1 MGGVQ
6 STRVGAG
13 GGAGGAGPANSLA
26 FSTQLSKE
34 CLKQYLKKFDSDEVE
49 VLKKVYKALSARSP
63 GPGIDKET
71 FLQYF
76 PLPGL
81 WGERLFQKFDFKGS
95 GSVDYEEFL
104 IGIAVCC
111 RGTKSDRMYVLFQV
125 FDLNSDGYIQ
135 KSELVAMLS
144 NLPNLDRYMSI
155 RKAQQAHSEGS
166 NSVGRGSHGGK
177 EEEQNLFSPQCQR
190 TPQNGGSS
198 GTAGAVSSSPGNLDD
213 EDDEEDTGSC
223 GSNSNFPG
231 AQAQGAYPEAA
242 LVCVSDFVPS
252 QQYVA
257 TGSGL
262 SLDSTSSNERP
273 RERLKPYEPHPL
285 LARLEQEASSSEGY
299 GRSFDEESSG
309 ASSYSSLSDVFQCFS
324 PFDHA
329 SRNPSPPRRVSA
341 QQPTHVGPEAPGQE
355 APGTVSSPTGEQTGA
370 PPAALS
376 SRPSIDSLVSASSP
390 AGGSPVVLPP
400 PVDRPA
406 GAGTGAEF
414 PLLQASPHARP
425 AVGDDGDSSAGPAG
439 GASGES
445 AAKGA
450 EKSPKTGTLSQQ
462 PRGGITKTASRFTS
476 AIKRTFSTQ
485 SSSTQGAP
493 ESPPVRGFSGG
504 GGSRPVSVLPSR
516 QSSEASVICPQGG
529 ISPVGSAHANAPP
542 PGSGTPAPP
551 PIVPTSSG
559 GVPAPGGV
567 SPPPQVPPVVVRAAS
582 PRAETQENE
591 TGLEEL
597 GEGATPGGDAGREAS
612 QKAFAAGTG
621 RGSGPL
627 EEDEAQGNGMLEVPQ
642 AAQPSKGPTKSA
654 MLLQAEKDKTRQEQA
669 KKNPSPVAQS
679 LIKEEKEENE
689 QKDVLDVEGIVDKI
703 IEECEFF
710 EHGKLS
716 FPEFKTWLE
725 RNEGILSMFTECLH
739 EEVWGLQGNA
749 LYRSTSVQNRPSR
762 LTAAGLQGIFKDP
775 LGSGREGGSG
785 KVFRRSKLLSSR
797 TSSASFSSR
806 GMGKAGS
813 PSSSRVGGFGYSASG
828 GMIVNMQHFQKVKHL
843 FTNPAHS
850 SPRRPTRD
858 LDPATPAPQ
867 PSRLSSSPQMQ
878 ATGSSGA
885 ASAAAGA
892 SSVSAGGPVARGSG
906 AQFGGAGPENAGAL
920 AVASPVSGAPSLA
933 VGGAT
938 PLAGTTPPP
947 AMETTSQASQH
958 QTGPSGPS
966 SPPGT
971 PASVVSPAAGAGPI
985 SVPVSPSVTAV
996 ATAAVTQVAGAPT
1009 SSAGVEPKQ
1018 EVTVS
1023 VSVVT
1028 VAGGGAG
1035 SETQP
1040 AMASVASGSSPA
1052 APGVTGVTEAVAVA
1066 SVPGTPTTGATT
1078 AVGGPVSEG
1087 PATTPSITL
1096 QVTTTL
1102 DPTTAGAAAGAAA
1115 AAATAAAAAFVE
1127 ETRAAGGATAPGT
1140 SVTHTA
1146 TATAVQGPPDG
1157 RGSAGDKVVSE
1168 EAFPVIGE
1176 EEGERMSGS
1185 GDARD
1190 DDVYERIA
1198 GYRHWEQSRMSPQLA
1213 VDIVS
1218 KELVDFIRS
1227 SHQSLHSAELPRDSR
1242 PAPSRGALSGAS
1254 GPGSGALAS
1263 PSEGAS
1269 ARAQLPYREGELR
1282 QADLA
1287 AIARAHD
1294 DPLACSGHSPRD
1306 LYSCPN
1312 CCNPLLLCPFCH
1324 SRYPQLT
1331 LLEGRVVMECRQCG
1345 RLGGS
1350 SSSLSDAGAQ
1360 PAAGTGANSGAG
1372 GASGSADPS
1381 GGPGAEE
1388 DRVEAGICVG
1398 GSSRVFTRCW
1408 HCGWELS
1415 KCAEMLKGNSEAAID
1430 GVLYKKG
1437 KHLHQWQARYYVL
1450 VDNMLYYYRRKGD
1463 AKPRG
1468 FMFLEGCYVELLS
1481 EQVGGRQYG
1490 FAIVHPKGETVSKRL
1505 LFANSAK
1512 EQREWV
1518 DTLRV
1523 ATKQQALEQLYQ
1535 VGEQLGHGK
1544 FSIVYKGIH
1553 RATNELY
1560 AIKVI
1565 DKGKINGHERELL
1578 RSEMAILRLLNHPN
1592 VIYMKELL
1600 DTKETLYIVM
1610 ELVRGG
1616 ELFDLIQQNHRLPE
1630 LHVNRIISQLLSTVY
1645 YLHKCGI
1652 VHRDLKPENILL
1664 TDRTPNATIKLT
1676 DFGLSTLCAPNEVL
1690 HQPCGTLAYVA
1701 PEVLTME
1708 GYNHQ
1713 VDVWSIGVIMYL
1725 LLRGRLPF
1733 PINQAFGHPSFY
1745 ENTPVSFDGAV
1756 WREVSSSAKDLIV
1769 RMLQPN
1775 PRRRITVADA
1785 LQHIWIKNPTA
1796 VVNNGSKN
1804 IDVYISQLDEVRHS
1818 TRYGEERTMACC
1830 PEVPTFT
1837 IPKNG
1842 AKPLQNHGAPVA
1854 TAGPPAALRPPV
1866 SQLPAAPAVASRAPA
1881 ASSPSSLP
1889 TPIRPFSESTPV
1901 YAVPAASAP
1910 GVSLSGGGGLDPGAP
1925 TSVATPVAVSIS
1937 SAPPAA
1943 RTEGDTGPVEGAAV
1957 SPSSL
1962 PAGSLDE
1969 VPESGASLGG
1979 ESVNDAA
1986 PVAGRGEV
1994 DLTRGQRQGSTAS
2007 GVAAASPASLLNLTL
2022 QDGSEGRRM
2031 TSATPPVAA
2040 EAGSPGVS
2048 GALLSPAAG
2057 SKSVPSPSVASP
2069 AGVAPSL
2076 AAPGCSDLSSASSG
2090 TQRRGTE
2097 EPEAEPA
2104 RQDERACGTP
2114 AEVPAG
2120 SPGGPSPSIEEVH
2133 K

>member
-1 MGGVQ
+1 
-6 STRVGAG
+6 
-13 GGAGGAGPANSLA
+13 
-26 FSTQLSKE
+26 
-34 CLKQYLKKFDSDEVE
+34 
-49 VLKKVYKALSARSP
+49 
-63 GPGIDKET
+63 
-71 FLQYF
+71 
-76 PLPGL
+76 
-81 WGERLFQKFDFKGS
+81 
-95 GSVDYEEFL
+95 
-104 IGIAVCC
+104 
-111 RGTKSDRMYVLFQV
+111 
-125 FDLNSDGYIQ
+125 
-135 KSELVAMLS
+135 
-144 NLPNLDRYMSI
+144 
-155 RKAQQAHSEGS
+155 
-166 NSVGRGSHGGK
+166 
-177 EEEQNLFSPQCQR
+177 
-190 TPQNGGSS
+190 
-198 GTAGAVSSSPGNLDD
+198 
-213 EDDEEDTGSC
+213 
-223 GSNSNFPG
+223 
-231 AQAQGAYPEAA
+231 
-242 LVCVSDFVPS
+242 
-252 QQYVA
+252 
-257 TGSGL
+257 
-262 SLDSTSSNERP
+262 
-273 RERLKPYEPHPL
+273 
-285 LARLEQEASSSEGY
+285 
-299 GRSFDEESSG
+299 
-309 ASSYSSLSDVFQCFS
+309 
-324 PFDHA
+324 
-329 SRNPSPPRRVSA
+329 
-341 QQPTHVGPEAPGQE
+341 
-355 APGTVSSPTGEQTGA
+355 
-370 PPAALS
+370 
-376 SRPSIDSLVSASSP
+376 
-390 AGGSPVVLPP
+390 
-400 PVDRPA
+400 
-406 GAGTGAEF
+406 
-414 PLLQASPHARP
+414 
-425 AVGDDGDSSAGPAG
+425 
-439 GASGES
+439 
-445 AAKGA
+445 
-450 EKSPKTGTLSQQ
+450 
-462 PRGGITKTASRFTS
+462 
-476 AIKRTFSTQ
+476 
-485 SSSTQGAP
+485 
-493 ESPPVRGFSGG
+493 
-504 GGSRPVSVLPSR
+504 
-516 QSSEASVICPQGG
+516 
-529 ISPVGSAHANAPP
+529 
-542 PGSGTPAPP
+542 
-551 PIVPTSSG
+551 
-559 GVPAPGGV
+559 
-567 SPPPQVPPVVVRAAS
+567 
-582 PRAETQENE
+582 
-591 TGLEEL
+591 
-597 GEGATPGGDAGREAS
+597 
-612 QKAFAAGTG
+612 
-621 RGSGPL
+621 
-627 EEDEAQGNGMLEVPQ
+627 
-642 AAQPSKGPTKSA
+642 
-654 MLLQAEKDKTRQEQA
+654 
-669 KKNPSPVAQS
+669 
-679 LIKEEKEENE
+679 
-689 QKDVLDVEGIVDKI
+689 
-703 IEECEFF
+703 
-710 EHGKLS
+710 
-716 FPEFKTWLE
+716 
-725 RNEGILSMFTECLH
+725 
-739 EEVWGLQGNA
+739 
-749 LYRSTSVQNRPSR
+749 
-762 LTAAGLQGIFKDP
+762 
-775 LGSGREGGSG
+775 
-785 KVFRRSKLLSSR
+785 
-797 TSSASFSSR
+797 
-806 GMGKAGS
+806 
-813 PSSSRVGGFGYSASG
+813 
-828 GMIVNMQHFQKVKHL
+828 
-843 FTNPAHS
+843 
-850 SPRRPTRD
+850 
-858 LDPATPAPQ
+858 
-867 PSRLSSSPQMQ
+867 
-878 ATGSSGA
+878 
-885 ASAAAGA
+885 
-892 SSVSAGGPVARGSG
+892 
-906 AQFGGAGPENAGAL
+906 
-920 AVASPVSGAPSLA
+920 
-933 VGGAT
+933 
-938 PLAGTTPPP
+938 
-947 AMETTSQASQH
+947 
-958 QTGPSGPS
+958 
-966 SPPGT
+966 
-971 PASVVSPAAGAGPI
+971 
-985 SVPVSPSVTAV
+985 
-996 ATAAVTQVAGAPT
+996 
-1009 SSAGVEPKQ
+1009 
-1018 EVTVS
+1018 
-1023 VSVVT
+1023 
-1028 VAGGGAG
+1028 
-1035 SETQP
+1035 
-1040 AMASVASGSSPA
+1040 
-1052 APGVTGVTEAVAVA
+1052 
-1066 SVPGTPTTGATT
+1066 
-1078 AVGGPVSEG
+1078 
-1087 PATTPSITL
+1087 
-1096 QVTTTL
+1096 
-1102 DPTTAGAAAGAAA
+1102 
-1115 AAATAAAAAFVE
+1115 
-1127 ETRAAGGATAPGT
+1127 
-1140 SVTHTA
+1140 
-1146 TATAVQGPPDG
+1146 
-1157 RGSAGDKVVSE
+1157 
-1168 EAFPVIGE
+1168 
-1176 EEGERMSGS
+1176 
-1185 GDARD
+1185 
-1190 DDVYERIA
+1190 
-1198 GYRHWEQSRMSPQLA
+1198 
-1213 VDIVS
+1213 
-1218 KELVDFIRS
+1218 
-1227 SHQSLHSAELPRDSR
+1227 
-1242 PAPSRGALSGAS
+1242 
-1254 GPGSGALAS
+1254 
-1263 PSEGAS
+1263 
-1269 ARAQLPYREGELR
+1269 
-1282 QADLA
+1282 
-1287 AIARAHD
+1287 
-1294 DPLACSGHSPRD
+1294 
-1306 LYSCPN
+1306 
-1312 CCNPLLLCPFCH
+1312 
-1324 SRYPQLT
+1324 
-1331 LLEGRVVMECRQCG
+1331 
-1345 RLGGS
+1345 
-1350 SSSLSDAGAQ
+1350 DAGAQ

-1994 DLTRGQRQGSTAS
+1994 DLTRGQGQGSTAS